1 MKKVDMWPTVNRVSK
16 YGYTG
21 MLRKRLDEVPFDL
34 DTKELKI
41 FWEV

>member
-21 MLRKRLDEVPFDL
+21 MLWKRLDRWG
-34 DTKELKI
+34 TI
-41 FWEV
+41 WSGY